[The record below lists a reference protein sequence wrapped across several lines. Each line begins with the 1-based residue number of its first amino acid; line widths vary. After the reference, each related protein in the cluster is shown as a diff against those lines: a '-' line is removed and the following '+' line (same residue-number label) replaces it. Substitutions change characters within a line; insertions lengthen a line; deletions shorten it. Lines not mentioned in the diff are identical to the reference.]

1 MVWVTPS
8 LPTNPPRTLPSVWVR
23 SLSSRAK
30 DSLPEHGTP
39 AVAQLSLEAIFQ
51 SANSRSWPNCGKKEL
66 GLPATVSPRYR
77 GGGGRPQTR
86 PGWSETR
93 ELHVALFTRCA
104 RGTHPETG
112 HGGTRLWTLTEV
124 AVILKSGNSLSY
136 QPMFDVLFVFL
147 Q

>member
-77 GGGGRPQTR
+77 GGGGDAPRQGLGGQR
-86 PGWSETR
+86 R
-93 ELHVALFTRCA
+93 ENCTWHFSQGVLEA
-104 RGTHPETG
+104 RTQRRVTG
-112 HGGTRLWTLTEV
+112 GHDCG
-124 AVILKSGNSLSY
+124 
-136 QPMFDVLFVFL
+136 P
-147 Q
+147 